1 MNKKENTN
9 NENCNIS
16 EYEVRKNKALQ
27 LIKKNLQ
34 AWSDSVEIT
43 NLASNLHK
51 ISNEKYNEQF
61 TIAGRIVGI
70 REHGKTIFFTIKDS
84 SGKMQC
90 YLPFNDLK
98 KEIFNFFKEYF
109 DLGDYILVSGSLFVT
124 KTGEI
129 TIRTSNIKMLSKC
142 LHQIPNNFQGLN
154 DIEIRYRQ
162 RYLDLLVHED
172 VKQTFIKRSSVI
184 KNIREFLDK
193 HGYIEVETP
202 MLQPIPGGATA
213 RPFITHHNALDT
225 DFYLRIA
232 PELYLK
238 RLVVAG
244 FEKVYEINRN
254 FRNEGVSV
262 RHNPEFTM
270 LEFYTAHKDYHFGM
284 NFTEELIKYAIE
296 KSTGKLNV
304 LFNNIEIDFSKPF
317 YRISPKEA
325 VLKYGGFNEDEIS
338 ENKINE
344 TLKKNEITF
353 EKKTYYQKIF
363 DLFEIFAEKNIRE
376 PVFITDFPIEIS
388 PLSKRDA
395 KNSNIASRFELY
407 IAGME
412 ISNGF
417 NELNDPFDQAERLKK
432 QVKERESGNDEAM
445 YFDQDYINALEYG
458 LPPTVGVGIGI
469 DRLVMLATESK
480 CIKDVILFPSMK
492 NKN

>member
-1 MNKKENTN
+1 MNKKEKIIQ
-9 NENCNIS
+9 ENHYIN
-16 EYEVRKNKALQ
+16 EYEVRKNKAFQ

-34 AWSDSVEIT
+34 AWSDSIEIT
-43 NLASNLHK
+43 SSTADLHK
-51 ISNEKYNEQF
+51 ISSEKYNEKF
-61 TIAGRIVGI
+61 SIAGRIVGI

-84 SGKMQC
+84 SAKIQC
-90 YLPFNDLK
+90 YLPFNDSTK
-98 KEIFNFFKEYF
+98 DIFNFFKEYF
-109 DLGDYILVSGSLFVT
+109 DLGDYISASGSLFVT
-124 KTGEI
+124 KTGET
-129 TIRTSNIKMLSKC
+129 TIRTAEIKMLSKC
-142 LHQIPNNFQGLN
+142 LHQIPDNFQGLN

-162 RYLDLLVHED
+162 RYLDLLVHEEI
-172 VKQTFIKRSSVI
+172 KQTFIKRSLII

-193 HGYIEVETP
+193 HGYMEVETP

-213 RPFITHHNALDT
+213 RPFITHHNSLDT

-270 LEFYTAHKDYHFGM
+270 LEFYTAHKDYNFAM
-284 NFTEELIKYAIE
+284 NFTEELIRYAIE
-296 KSTGKLNV
+296 KSTNKLAV

-317 YRISPKEA
+317 YKMSPKEA
-325 VLKYGGFNEDEIS
+325 VLRYGGFSEEEVS
-338 ENKINE
+338 ENKIDE
-344 TLKKNEITF
+344 TLKKNEINQ

-363 DLFEIFAEKNIRE
+363 DLFETFAEKNIKE
-376 PVFITDFPIEIS
+376 PVFIVNFPIEIS
-388 PLSKRDA
+388 PLSKRDPINP
-395 KNSNIASRFELY
+395 KIASRFELY

-417 NELNDPFDQAERLKK
+417 NELNDPFDQAERFKK
-432 QVKERESGNDEAM
+432 QVEDRESGDSEAM
-445 YFDQDYINALEYG
+445 YFDHDYINALEYG

-469 DRLVMLATESK
+469 DRLIMLATESK
-480 CIKDVILFPSMK
+480 CIKDVILFPLMK
-492 NKN
+492 PKI